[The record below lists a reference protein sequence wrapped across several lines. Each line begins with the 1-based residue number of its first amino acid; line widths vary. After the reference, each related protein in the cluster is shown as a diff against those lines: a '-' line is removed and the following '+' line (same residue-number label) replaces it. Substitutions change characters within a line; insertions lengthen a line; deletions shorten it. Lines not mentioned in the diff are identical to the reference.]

1 MKMVQKMKI
10 TGLLVALVLVLGVA
24 PARADFSADLQGLA
38 DQGATINTTLGLFS
52 FSDQTCADLGAI
64 RADLAALVAQAE
76 ALTAGLPTSLSLT
89 SADLDNLD
97 SLSELVRQMAAAT
110 PRLALEITDISAVA
124 DLFEYRA
131 ALSAMLALSDD
142 IGAMADRI
150 VEMADRILVMA
161 DNIGLMADRIIVTQ
175 QLQSANLALTQR
187 SLLTT
192 QQNMVLLST
201 SLSSIIYN
209 LSLGLVTTDG
219 NGLLDEMT
227 VVSLTTENMAQEL
240 ERLQTDTALLR
251 SAMVDLMAWLNTSSQ
266 GASHYI
272 NGDTLTAFGDLSA
285 LYAGLAFALESY
297 AATINQLAPL
307 TDTVVLADATAAMLR
322 LTADIGVMAGRIME
336 MADRI
341 IVMAD
346 NIGLMAD
353 TIVLT
358 QQLQQ
363 ANMELTESSLLT
375 AQNLTITTIKNM
387 GL

>member
-1 MKMVQKMKI
+1 
-10 TGLLVALVLVLGVA
+10 
-24 PARADFSADLQGLA
+24 
-38 DQGATINTTLGLFS
+38 
-52 FSDQTCADLGAI
+52 
-64 RADLAALVAQAE
+64 
-76 ALTAGLPTSLSLT
+76 
-89 SADLDNLD
+89 
-97 SLSELVRQMAAAT
+97 
-110 PRLALEITDISAVA
+110 
-124 DLFEYRA
+124 
-131 ALSAMLALSDD
+131 
-142 IGAMADRI
+142 
-150 VEMADRILVMA
+150 
-161 DNIGLMADRIIVTQ
+161 
-175 QLQSANLALTQR
+175 
-187 SLLTT
+187 
-192 QQNMVLLST
+192 MVLLST

-209 LSLGLVTTDG
+209 VSLGLVTSDG
-219 NGLLDEMT
+219 NELLDEMT
-227 VVSLTTENMAQEL
+227 VVSLTAENMAQEL
-240 ERLQTDTALLR
+240 ERLQMDTALLR

-297 AATINQLAPL
+297 AATINQVAPL

-322 LTADIGVMAGRIME
+322 LTADIGVMAGRVME

-363 ANMELTESSLLT
+363 ANLELTESSLRT

>member
-1 MKMVQKMKI
+1 MVHQMKI

-38 DQGATINTTLGLFS
+38 GQGATITATLDLFS
-52 FSDQTCADLGAI
+52 FAEQDCADLGAVG
-64 RADLAALVAQAE
+64 ADLAALVAQAE
-76 ALTAGLPTSLSLT
+76 AITAGLPTSLSLT
-89 SADLDNLD
+89 VADLDNLD
-97 SLSELVRQMAAAT
+97 SLSEQVRQMAAT
-110 PRLALEITDISAVA
+110 TGRLALEINDINAVA
-124 DLFEYRA
+124 ELFEYRA
-131 ALSAMLALSDD
+131 ALGALLALSDD

-150 VEMADRILVMA
+150 GEMADRILVMA
-161 DNIGLMADRIIVTQ
+161 DNIGVMADRIILTQ
-175 QLQSANLALTQR
+175 QLQSANLALTQA

-192 QQNMVLLST
+192 QQNMVLLSA

-209 LSLGLVTTDG
+209 VSLGLVVDDADS
-219 NGLLDEMT
+219 LLDEMT

-240 ERLQTDTALLR
+240 EGLQAATALLR
-251 SAMVDLMAWLNTSSQ
+251 SGVLDLAAWLNSSSQ

-272 NGDTLTAFGDLSA
+272 NGDTLTAFGDLSG
-285 LYAGLAFALESY
+285 LYAGLAYALESY
-297 AATINQLAPL
+297 AATINQVAPL

-375 AQNLTITTIKNM
+375 AQNLTVATIKNM